1 MTQLN
6 LLYFKSYQHASSK
19 EWMVFVHGAG
29 GSSSIWFK
37 QIKEFKEEYN
47 LLLIDLRGHGR
58 SAARLK
64 NIWKEKYTFQA
75 VTKDILEVL
84 DHLHIQKANFVA
96 VSLGTILV
104 RQLAEMAPD
113 RVNTMIFAGAIT
125 RLNIKSRILVS
136 LGNTFKSVIPY
147 MWLYKL
153 FAWVIMPRKRHS
165 ESRHL
170 FVREAKRL
178 CQKEFI
184 RWFKLTSEVNPL
196 LKLFK
201 EKDLGIPTLYVMGEE
216 DFMFLEPVKK
226 IVKDHTFAVLKV
238 VKECGHVVN
247 VEQPQ
252 VFNRLTLDFL
262 KKSHS

>member
-1 MTQLN
+1 MTKLN
-6 LLYFKSYQHASSK
+6 LLYYKTYRHPTSK

-64 NIWKEKYTFQA
+64 NIWKEKYTFTA

-84 DHLHIQKANFVA
+84 DHLKIQRAHFMA

-113 RVNTMIFAGAIT
+113 RVHTMIFAGAIT

-226 IVKDHTFAVLKV
+226 IVRDHTFAVLKV

-252 VFNRLTLDFL
+252 IFNRLSLDFL
-262 KKSHS
+262 KESH